1 MKWYVV
7 YRGRCLGVYTSWSE
21 CNEQIL
27 CYEGNSHESFDNRE
41 TAEYHYNQ
49 YLLTQ
54 KRKTDECNGASKT
67 RLSWFSGLKNF
78 IILFQFVIIVVLLF
92 IIWCM
97 HADHFV
103 V

>member
-1 MKWYVV
+1 MWCTEDGVQESTIHGRNAMNKYFIMKA
-7 YRGRCLGVYTSWSE
+7 TPSPHSTTE
-21 CNEQIL
+21 
-27 CYEGNSHESFDNRE
+27 
-41 TAEYHYNQ
+41 EYHHNQ
-49 YLLTQ
+49 YLLKQ
-54 KRKTDECNGASKT
+54 KRKTELRNGASQT

>member
-7 YRGRCLGVYTSWSE
+7 YRGRCPGVYDSWSE

-27 CYEGNSHESFDNRE
+27 RYEGNSHDSFNKRE
-41 TAEYHYNQ
+41 TTEYHYNQ
-49 YLLTQ
+49 YLLKQ
-54 KRKTDECNGASKT
+54 KRKTELRNGASQT

-97 HADHFV
+97 HANHFV